1 MGAFGLDRR
10 LADELLSRTAAES
23 AILWPVTSVYWA
35 ALIVGLG
42 TVLLQLLSGHGHA
55 DVGAD
60 TNLDVAANGDLHAGD
75 VGHAAGA
82 GHGAG
87 SAFLPIFL
95 SLRFWT
101 FALLAFGMVGA
112 AIRTLDLAAPWVAA
126 LLAVGMGLAAGFG
139 ASWAFTALDR
149 SQTSSGAESRDLVGQ
164 SGRVLVPPGP
174 GGRCKVRVE
183 LKGQSIDLLA
193 ATEDRDLHEGDEVL
207 VTSTEAE
214 SVQVSRATPSV
225 R

>member
-1 MGAFGLDRR
+1 M
-10 LADELLSRTAAES
+10 
-23 AILWPVTSVYWA
+23 TSVYWA

-55 DVGAD
+55 DAGGGD
-60 TNLDVAANGDLHAGD
+60 TDLDVDADADVHVGDIEHAGD
-75 VGHAAGA
+75 GGHDVDA
-82 GHGAG
+82 GHG

-112 AIRTLDLAAPWVAA
+112 PVRTLGLASPWATA

-139 ASWAFTALDR
+139 ASWAFAAIGR
-149 SQTSSGAESRDLVGQ
+149 SQTSSGAQARDLLGQ
-164 SGRVLVPPGP
+164 SGRVLIPPGA

-183 LKGQSIDLLA
+183 LLGQTIDLLA
-193 ATEDRDLHEGDEVL
+193 ATDEKDLREGDEVL
-207 VTSTEAE
+207 VTGTEDAT
-214 SVQVSRATPSV
+214 VQVSRTTPSV